1 MAETNKAPR
10 IKSIA
15 APTGTFP
22 VEITVRSLQG
32 EEGTITFNC
41 IARTQ
46 TAWARERGQ
55 LFEQAR
61 VRQKAHADKLADADA
76 AAAPAAPAPTEPAR
90 AAPPAAEGEAVAAA
104 EAPLPA
110 DVEVEVEVVESG
122 KPFDPERLLG
132 IVSAGIKN
140 DAEMVPSIAKGWDL
154 DDEFSIATLSN
165 MEDTYPGAT
174 TALVTAYSQ
183 KIHGARLGN

>member
-1 MAETNKAPR
+1 MTEINKVPR
-10 IKSIA
+10 IKSIP

-32 EEGTITFNC
+32 EEGIITFNC

-76 AAAPAAPAPTEPAR
+76 AAAARAPAEPAPAAPLAAEGEDVAV
-90 AAPPAAEGEAVAAA
+90 AEAPPAAEA
-104 EAPLPA
+104 EAEA
-110 DVEVEVEVVESG
+110 EVVEPG